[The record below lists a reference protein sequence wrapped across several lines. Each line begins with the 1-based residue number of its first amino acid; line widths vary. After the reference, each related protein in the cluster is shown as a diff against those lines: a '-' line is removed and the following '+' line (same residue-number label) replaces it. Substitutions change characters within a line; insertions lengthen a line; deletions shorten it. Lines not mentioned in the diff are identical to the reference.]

1 MRCAAVLGLSFLMGV
16 PAFAAE
22 KTGQDKAL
30 QEKITVDQLAQRVA
44 SEQRRSDKDLARALD
59 GLELIQ
65 RLPAARRVEL
75 TALMRGDKSR
85 EAFTIL
91 ADLAEIYD
99 PPDTE
104 IPSDPAPSPD
114 DQKAVLAH
122 AVDFATTTV
131 QILPRFYAARDTIR
145 FERESPA
152 HIVREPRPASAWIDL
167 DTGTLHV
174 IKPITAEAPSLKPF
188 RFVDQQR
195 ATVLYRGEQEVAEND
210 SRPGAKSPAGHGTE
224 TWGEFGPFLRLIL
237 TDILGTS
244 PEWLHWEKGESGRL
258 AVFRFDVPRDKS
270 HYTVRY
276 CCVPLIGNL
285 MLHPVSDIPPY
296 SGQIA
301 IDPATGAVLR
311 LMLITRPAY
320 IPIERADIAV
330 EYAFVDL
337 GGKQYLCPRRSVSI
351 TLAHPPRSSAP
362 PSAQDGRSDPEGRV
376 LSYQA
381 PKTTAINDVHFA
393 DFHMAMGEMRV
404 IPEKPVPVPPPASV
418 PNPAPAE
425 APKTPNVVPP
435 PDEKPKTPAPPD
447 NPDR

>member
-1 MRCAAVLGLSFLMGV
+1 MRRAAVLGLIFLIAL
-16 PAFAAE
+16 PALAA
-22 KTGQDKAL
+22 DKAL
-30 QEKITVDQLAQRVA
+30 QEKVTVDQLAERIAAQR
-44 SEQRRSDKDLARALD
+44 RRSDKDLARTLD
-59 GLELIQ
+59 ELELTQ
-65 RLPAARRVEL
+65 RLPAPRRAEL
-75 TALMRGDKSR
+75 LAFMRGDKSR
-85 EAFTIL
+85 QAFAIL

-99 PPDTE
+99 PPATE
-104 IPSDPAPSPD
+104 IPTDSAPSLD
-114 DQKAVLAH
+114 DQKAIIAR
-122 AVDFATTTV
+122 AVDFAATTV

-145 FERESPA
+145 FQRESPA

-188 RFVDQQR
+188 RFVDAQH

-210 SRPGAKSPAGHGTE
+210 PRPGEKKTAEHGAE

-237 TDILGTS
+237 TDILNTA
-244 PEWLHWEKGESGRL
+244 PEWLHWEKGETGPL

-296 SGQIA
+296 SGQIF
-301 IDPATGAVLR
+301 IDPATGAVMR
-311 LMLITRPAY
+311 LLLITRPAY

-362 PSAQDGRSDPEGRV
+362 PTAQNGGSDPEGRV
-376 LSYQA
+376 ISYEA

-393 DFHMAMGEMRV
+393 DFHMAMGEMHV
-404 IPEKPVPVPPPASV
+404 VPEKPQEAPAPQPEAQPETQPSQPPPATPDPEHETQPSPPPA
-418 PNPAPAE
+418 PNP
-425 APKTPNVVPP
+425 
-435 PDEKPKTPAPPD
+435 
-447 NPDR
+447 NP